1 MQPAINKDFIE
12 VNENKEIM
20 SNEERAYF
28 TKKLQEAEQYD
39 LEHPEVMTSE
49 EFHNRIKEKYDI

>member
-39 LEHPEVMTSE
+39 LEHSEVMTSE

>member
-1 MQPAINKDFIE
+1 MQPAINEDFIE

-20 SNEERAYF
+20 SNEERTYY

>member
-12 VNENKEIM
+12 VNDNKETM
-20 SNEERAYF
+20 SNEERAYY

-39 LEHPEVMTSE
+39 IEHPEVMTSE

>member
-20 SNEERAYF
+20 SNEERAYY
-28 TKKLQEAEQYD
+28 TKKLLEAEQYD

-49 EFHNRIKEKYDI
+49 EFHKKINEKYGI

>member
-12 VNENKEIM
+12 VNGNKEIM